1 VVGYRPLFPMVWVLA
16 CRVPSLVFLSPVLT
30 VSHGGRDMIST
41 EAEWQK
47 SPYKK
52 STQEKEQLANTN
64 SLQVVG
70 KVKEMHC
77 Q

>member
-1 VVGYRPLFPMVWVLA
+1 MVGYRPLFPMVWVLA

-47 SPYKK
+47 
-52 STQEKEQLANTN
+52 EQRPSAQITTWGEQCPLRVRKP
-64 SLQVVG
+64 QQRYQP
-70 KVKEMHC
+70 HF
-77 Q
+77 

>member
-1 VVGYRPLFPMVWVLA
+1 MDRN
-16 CRVPSLVFLSPVLT
+16 
-30 VSHGGRDMIST
+30 HGALRFT